1 MQLAAL
7 KHRTESED
15 CFVIDHSHVKIRL
28 YTAKDD
34 VEKVIVHT
42 RITISHQNKL
52 KNLKWRK

>member
-34 VEKVIVHT
+34 VEKVIVHYT
-42 RITISHQNKL
+42 DNSLPPKQAKEL
-52 KNLKWRK
+52 

>member
-28 YTAKDD
+28 IQQKMMW
-34 VEKVIVHT
+34 K
-42 RITISHQNKL
+42 K
-52 KNLKWRK
+52 

>member
-28 YTAKDD
+28 HTAKDD
-34 VEKVIVHT
+34 VEKVIVHYPPC
-42 RITISHQNKL
+42 IFG
-52 KNLKWRK
+52 KNRSTF